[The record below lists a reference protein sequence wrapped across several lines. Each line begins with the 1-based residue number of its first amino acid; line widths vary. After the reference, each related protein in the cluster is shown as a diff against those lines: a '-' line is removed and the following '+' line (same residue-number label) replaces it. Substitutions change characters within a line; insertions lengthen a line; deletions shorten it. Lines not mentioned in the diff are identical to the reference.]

1 MDWLD
6 LLAVQGML
14 KSSLTPQPHV
24 VAINHMWP
32 YLKFK
37 LTNYAKGEVCG
48 EGMVRE
54 FGMSR
59 CKLLIRMD
67 TQQVLPYSTG
77 DYSQHPVK
85 NRNRIEHEKECL
97 YMYN

>member
-6 LLAVQGML
+6 LLAVQGTL
-14 KSSLTPQPHV
+14 ESSPTPQPHV
-24 VAINHMWP
+24 VAVNHMWP

-54 FGMSR
+54 FGMSG

-77 DYSQHPVK
+77 DYSQHPVINC
-85 NRNRIEHEKECL
+85 NRKEHEKECL